1 MTEEI
6 KEILENIKKQNKWE
20 GIEYFRTP
28 LSNEDADK
36 LLKCIT
42 NLQNTINE
50 LVTQKKIMILK
61 NKELQQRIVNAN
73 KFIDNYD
80 VFKEFTFPL
89 MKRDVEQ
96 QIKSSIDYEFNN
108 TFRTKLKDIL
118 NVGDK
123 EC

>member
-1 MTEEI
+1 MNEEI
-6 KEILENIKKQNKWE
+6 KEILEYVLSLIYGNENAIK
-20 GIEYFRTP
+20 GIDIVLDY
-28 LSNEDADK
+28 
-36 LLKCIT
+36 IT

-73 KFIDNYD
+73 KFTDNYD

>member
-1 MTEEI
+1 MAVEI
-6 KEILENIKKQNKWE
+6 KEILDNIKNKYEAYYVQDIVSGYDLKQ
-20 GIEYFRTP
+20 
-28 LSNEDADK
+28 
-36 LLKCIT
+36 LLDCIT